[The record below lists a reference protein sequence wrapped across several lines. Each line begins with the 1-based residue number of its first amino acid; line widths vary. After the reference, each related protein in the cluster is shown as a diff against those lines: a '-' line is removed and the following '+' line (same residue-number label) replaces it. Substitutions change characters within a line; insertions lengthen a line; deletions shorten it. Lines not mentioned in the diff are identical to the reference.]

1 MDFSF
6 YLKKLVSLFMMPLPF
21 CLLLFFIGLLFLYTK
36 SYKKANVFLT
46 FSFLLS
52 ILFSSSSFS
61 NKMIYSLEKTYPKI
75 DSSLRASYIVLLG
88 GDFENRAYEV
98 LRLKNLNKDAIII
111 TSGYGGSSVIS
122 EAFINKQKFISLGI
136 NEADILIQENVK
148 DTIEEARALKKLLKD
163 EKFFLVTSSYHMKRT
178 ASIFKKEGLNPYF
191 APSDSIIND
200 NSLFSFAPSSI
211 ALIKT
216 KIAFHEYLGIIWNY
230 IKSF

>member
-36 SYKKANVFLT
+36 SYKKANIFLT

-111 TSGYGGSSVIS
+111 TSGYGGSSDIS

-136 NEADILIQENVK
+136 KESDILIQENVK
-148 DTIEEARALKKLLKD
+148 DTVEEARALKKLLKD

-178 ASIFKKEGLNPYF
+178 AIIFKKEGLNPYF

-200 NSLFSFAPSSI
+200 NSLFFLAPSSN

-216 KIAFHEYLGIIWNY
+216 KIAFHEYLGIVWNY